1 MSTISIRVSEK
12 DNTLIR
18 KYAQIHNMDL
28 STFIRQAVLEKIEDE
43 YDLEIFNRV
52 WEKDK
57 NSEMISHEELM
68 KELDM

>member
-1 MSTISIRVSEK
+1 MSRISIRVSEK
-12 DNTLIR
+12 DNALIR
-18 KYAQIHNMDL
+18 KYARIHNMDL
-28 STFIRQAVLEKIEDE
+28 STFIRQAVLERIEDE
-43 YDLEIFNRV
+43 YDLEIFNKV